1 MVTRSRR
8 VRFPLCGIPILTR
21 FLFSIH
27 LARSAILS
35 LIASRRASR
44 SAAHRALNY
53 ASRKP
58 AGEPGGE
65 VDLNQPSTERRR
77 SERVSE
83 SLPLIVRG
91 IDLLGQPFEER
102 TTTLAFNLHGCRYT
116 SKHHLP
122 RNTWVT
128 LDLPQAVAQGVAQR
142 VAQGNAGT
150 NISEDST
157 ANSRTTLRARVAWV
171 QRPHSIRDFFQ
182 VAVELES
189 PANIWGTEA
198 AECNSEAAAVPE
210 SVSSSARSI
219 PRFSEQPAAD
229 NAAGNLGNFMDHFK
243 TEAST
248 EPGID
253 SRETHAV
260 PEPAQELA
268 LETAQQSDVAA
279 PAADNPLLRE
289 LRAELDCQAKDAVLA
304 AAEQA
309 REEVLQTAAA
319 SVRERNSSAEELF
332 AKWKREIERLQAVA
346 REEFFEQV
354 AAKQDQ
360 ALSAL
365 QSRFDEKFGQAR
377 ELLGEITRQAEALRA
392 ESGNAQEAT
401 SQVARVLLQL
411 EAADAAR
418 TTKTVEPSHKEVAA
432 QESAVAMWRQ
442 RLESE
447 MTVAQGQWN
456 ELLQSSLDNNLHR
469 MVDQLSERSQEVLR
483 NAEQKMTERLAE
495 LRQPFG
501 QAAAEA
507 RETFSGIQSA
517 LEQEVLKARSSLAEV
532 KQVASRTEEFS
543 AQLEAASHDTVNE
556 LHRRLERILDA
567 QTAEMNR
574 RMENLSA
581 DVAQRAIPV
590 LDSLNHRFQERAV
603 AEAEAKL
610 APHLE
615 RVPALLHELAA
626 REVQLEDSLRL
637 HRERL
642 RQVSEN
648 NQREVATQVAATLAS
663 LHTDFEAARKD
674 ALAKWSEELDASGVR
689 ASHAAA
695 ESIGHTSE
703 WLQQEARARLQ
714 ALVEQSFVTAEA
726 GFGQRSSEAAQRFE
740 VQLAAQSAAHLGQI
754 RAQVEGIAGEV
765 TARTRTD
772 LDRAAEAAA
781 ASFGQLLHEV
791 TERET
796 TQFAAT
802 TATTRRER
810 AGEFDH
816 ATQQL
821 LHQLDTN
828 AFSSVERFRSQMAS
842 QWDASVGEGRAA
854 LGQEFASALEG
865 FRTERDAHQNDWTA
879 QLERVSGDAAAKFQD
894 RLQTTADSWVMAS
907 VRRLNEHGQNGIE
920 SLLRSADQALRD
932 SCSKVFDGLAQMLR
946 ERAANVAGAGGV
958 AGFTQA
964 ANRDTPE
971 SPNPRS
977 EAL

>member
-1 MVTRSRR
+1 
-8 VRFPLCGIPILTR
+8 
-21 FLFSIH
+21 
-27 LARSAILS
+27 
-35 LIASRRASR
+35 
-44 SAAHRALNY
+44 
-53 ASRKP
+53 
-58 AGEPGGE
+58 

-102 TTTLAFNLHGCRYT
+102 TSTLAFNLHGCRYT

-128 LDLPQAVAQGVAQR
+128 LDLPQGAAHGLAQA
-142 VAQGNAGT
+142 NAGP
-150 NISEDST
+150 NAGAD
-157 ANSRTTLRARVAWV
+157 ARGNSRSSLRARVAWV

-182 VAVELES
+182 IAVELES
-189 PANIWGTEA
+189 PANIWGTHA
-198 AECNSEAAAVPE
+198 AEWNNAAAASPE
-210 SVSSSARSI
+210 SANPPARSI
-219 PRFSEQPAAD
+219 ARFNERLET
-229 NAAGNLGNFMDHFK
+229 NVTAGNLGNSMDHFK
-243 TEAST
+243 TEA
-248 EPGID
+248 EVE
-253 SRETHAV
+253 SREAEAAA
-260 PEPAQELA
+260 PAPAQQFAREAMHLA
-268 LETAQQSDVAA
+268 EAA
-279 PAADNPLLRE
+279 PAADSPLLRE
-289 LRAELDCQAKDAVLA
+289 LRAELDRQAKDAVLA

-319 SVRERNSSAEELF
+319 TARERTSNAAELF
-332 AKWKREIERLQAVA
+332 AKWKSEIEKMQAGA
-346 REEFFEQV
+346 REDFFAQV
-354 AAKQDQ
+354 TAKQEE
-360 ALSAL
+360 ALGTLKSG
-365 QSRFDEKFGQAR
+365 FEEKFGQAR
-377 ELLGEITRQAEALRA
+377 ELLGEITRQSEALRA

-401 SQVARVLLQL
+401 GQAARALLQL
-411 EAADAAR
+411 ETADAAR
-418 TTKTVEPSHKEVAA
+418 TSKAAGPSKEEIAA
-432 QESAVAMWRQ
+432 EESAVAVWRQ

-447 MTVAQGQWN
+447 MSVAQGQWN
-456 ELLQSSLDNNLHR
+456 ELLQSSLDNNLQR
-469 MVDQLSERSQEVLR
+469 MVDQLSERSQETLR
-483 NAEQKMTERLAE
+483 NAEQKMTERLGE
-495 LRQPFG
+495 LRQPFA

-543 AQLEAASHDTVNE
+543 AQLEAASQDTVNE

-567 QTAEMNR
+567 QTAEMHR

-581 DVAQRAIPV
+581 DVAQRAVPA
-590 LDSLNHRFQERAV
+590 LDALSNQFQERAL
-603 AEAEAKL
+603 AETEAKL
-610 APHLE
+610 APHLQ

-648 NQREVATQVAATLAS
+648 NQREVAGQVVTTLAS
-663 LHTDFEAARKD
+663 LHADFEVARKD
-674 ALAKWSEELDASGVR
+674 ALAKWSEELEASGER

-714 ALVEQSFVTAEA
+714 ALVEQSFVTADA
-726 GFGQRSSEAAQRFE
+726 GLGQRSAEAAQTFE
-740 VQLAAQSAAHLGQI
+740 TQLAAQSAAHLGQI
-754 RAQVEGIAGEV
+754 RAQVEGVAGEV
-765 TARTRTD
+765 VARTRTD

-781 ASFGQLLHEV
+781 ASFGQLLHEASD
-791 TERET
+791 REA

-810 AGEFDH
+810 AEEFDH
-816 ATQQL
+816 ATQEL
-821 LHQLDTN
+821 LHQLDVN
-828 AFSSVERFRSQMAS
+828 AFSSVERFRTQMAS
-842 QWDASVGEGRAA
+842 QWETSVGEGRAA
-854 LGQEFASALEG
+854 LGAEFASALEG
-865 FRTERDAHQNDWTA
+865 FRAERDAHQNEWAA
-879 QLERVSGDAAAKFQD
+879 QLEHVSGDAAGKFQD

-946 ERAANVAGAGGV
+946 ERAANGAGAGNV
-958 AGFTQA
+958 AGFTQPSG
-964 ANRDTPE
+964 RDTPDQS
-971 SPNPRS
+971 SPRK